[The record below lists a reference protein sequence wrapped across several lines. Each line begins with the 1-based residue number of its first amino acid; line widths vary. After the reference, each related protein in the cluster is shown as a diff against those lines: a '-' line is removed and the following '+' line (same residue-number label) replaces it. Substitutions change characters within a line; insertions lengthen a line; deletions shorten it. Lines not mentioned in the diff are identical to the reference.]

1 MSYGLDGFDTHYLI
15 WIILLEFL
23 IVSDIY
29 KKPNKLNLW
38 LLMFVFTMKEIHL
51 NHIICIAGIQKLI
64 NELIWGLASMYLG
77 ISVDIM
83 RFWLGFVKVLLLCE
97 GYARITNVLTILNY
111 MLTCGTKLFCH
122 TILLKIISNKP
133 FHTLTRKYIYSK
145 QWINKHTLPV
155 FS

>member
-29 KKPNKLNLW
+29 KKPNKLNLC

-51 NHIICIAGIQKLI
+51 NHIICFAGIQKLI

-77 ISVDIM
+77 ICVDIM
-83 RFWLGFVKVLLLCE
+83 RFWLGFVKVL
-97 GYARITNVLTILNY
+97 YSSKY
-111 MLTCGTKLFCH
+111 M
-122 TILLKIISNKP
+122 
-133 FHTLTRKYIYSK
+133 R
-145 QWINKHTLPV
+145 
-155 FS
+155 